1 MKFRVSIL
9 FFSLLNK
16 NLSLKGDRS
25 RPLFVTDVAE
35 RESREEKRREF
46 CARTRTSRLHRFLLI
61 DIILKRA
68 VCVGR
73 TQIHYKL
80 RIDDGFPPNKK
91 KGKNYIIEPRVI
103 FPNSEG
109 RERYSNTTDNI
120 IKNVHKLLLGVQ
132 TRRRSGS
139 KRRERVH
146 VLYSVR
152 EDLGRFSVLD

>member
-35 RESREEKRREF
+35 REREEKRRKS

-91 KGKNYIIEPRVI
+91 KGKNYIIEPRII
-103 FPNSEG
+103 FPN
-109 RERYSNTTDNI
+109 
-120 IKNVHKLLLGVQ
+120 
-132 TRRRSGS
+132 
-139 KRRERVH
+139 
-146 VLYSVR
+146 
-152 EDLGRFSVLD
+152 